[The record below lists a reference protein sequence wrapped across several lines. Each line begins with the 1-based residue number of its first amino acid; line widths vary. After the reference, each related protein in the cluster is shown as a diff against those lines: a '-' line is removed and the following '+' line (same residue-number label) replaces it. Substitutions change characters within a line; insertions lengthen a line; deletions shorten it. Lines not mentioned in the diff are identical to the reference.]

1 MSKWDSEKENLEQ
14 LIQNKVAYEEIGR
27 LYGCSGQ
34 NIKKVAKRLGI
45 EITPRRKINEKEH
58 FNKGTGVK
66 KYCLNCGKEL
76 PNTAKKY
83 CSIECQHEFEYKQ
96 WIEEWKLGNKNG
108 KIGNWGQLS
117 HHLRRYIFEKFG
129 NKCCKCGWGE
139 TNPYTG
145 TIPLEIDHIDG
156 NYENNSEDNLQL
168 LCPNCHSLTE
178 TYRGA
183 NRGNGRGITWLPI
196 GNTFKEIK

>member
-14 LIQNKVAYEEIGR
+14 LINNGVAYEEIGR
-27 LYGCSGQ
+27 RYGCSGT

-45 EITPRRKINEKEH
+45 ELPQRRIINKSET
-58 FNKGTGVK
+58 FNKGTGKK

-83 CSIECQHEFEYKQ
+83 CSIDCQHEFEYKQ
-96 WIEEWKLGNKNG
+96 WIEEWKLGNKDG
-108 KIGNWGQLS
+108 KIGNWGQIS
-117 HHLRRYIFEKFG
+117 NYLRRYIFEKFD
-129 NKCCKCGWGE
+129 NKCCKCGWGK

-145 TIPLEIDHIDG
+145 TVPLEIDHIDG

-183 NRGNGRGITWLPI
+183 NRGKGRGITWLPI
-196 GNTFKEIK
+196 GSAKQ

>member
-14 LIQNKVAYEEIGR
+14 LINNGVAYEEIGR
-27 LYGCSGQ
+27 RYGCSGT

-45 EITPRRKINEKEH
+45 ELPQRRTINESET
-58 FNKGTGVK
+58 FNKGTGKK

-83 CSIECQHEFEYKQ
+83 CSISCQHDYEYKQ
-96 WIEEWKLGNKNG
+96 WIEGWKQGTNNAIK
-108 KIGNWGQLS
+108 GNWGQLS
-117 HHLRRYIFEKFG
+117 NHLRRYIFEKFG

-139 TNPYTG
+139 TNLYTG

-156 NYENNSEDNLQL
+156 NYENNSEENLQL

-183 NRGNGRGITWLPI
+183 NRGKGRGITWLPV
-196 GNTFKEIK
+196 GSAKQ

>member
-14 LIQNKVAYEEIGR
+14 LINNGVAYEEIGR
-27 LYGCSGQ
+27 IYGCSGT

-45 EITPRRKINEKEH
+45 ELPET
-58 FNKGTGVK
+58 FNKGTGKK

-83 CSIECQHEFEYKQ
+83 CSISCQHDYEYKQ
-96 WIEEWKLGNKNG
+96 WIEGWKQGTNNAIK
-108 KIGNWGQLS
+108 GNWGQLS
-117 HHLRRYIFEKFG
+117 NHLRRYIFEKFG

-156 NYENNSEDNLQL
+156 NYENNSEENLQL

-183 NRGNGRGITWLPI
+183 NRGKGRGITWLPV
-196 GNTFKEIK
+196 GSAKQ